1 MKEEKKAKRKRLGT
15 PYIVAIVI
23 AIVFLVA
30 LFIGIFLGITL
41 ENSGTIPD
49 SPFKTSEFVDKIFP
63 NGLWDFVIQ
72 LCAFVVLIVIVFFVG
87 YKPMKKAIK
96 ARGDA
101 IENDLATAKAKRLE
115 AEAAAS
121 QKEVTIEE
129 GKKEASRIVAEAKLE
144 AETKGKAIVDEAKA
158 QASLARK
165 RADEEIAQAKEKSRQ
180 DAKEEIVDVA
190 MAASSKLL
198 AREVNEEDNARLVS
212 NFIDEVNGGQ
222 K

>member
-1 MKEEKKAKRKRLGT
+1 MKEEKKAKRKRLEA
-15 PYIVAIVI
+15 PYVVAIVI
-23 AIVFLVA
+23 AAVFLVA
-30 LFIGIFLGITL
+30 LFIGIFLGLTL
-41 ENSGTIPD
+41 ENSGAIPD

-72 LCAFVVLIVIVFFVG
+72 LCAFVLLILIVFFVG

-121 QKEVTIEE
+121 TKEETIEE
-129 GKKEASRIVAEAKLE
+129 GKKEAARIVAEAKLE
-144 AETKGKAIVDEAKA
+144 AETKGKAIVEEATL

-165 RADEEIAQAKEKSRQ
+165 RADEEIASAKEKSRQ
-180 DAKEEIVDVA
+180 DAKSEIVDVA
-190 MAASSKLL
+190 MAASSQILG
-198 AREVNEEDNARLVS
+198 REVSEEDNARLVS
-212 NFIDEVNGGQ
+212 DFIDEVSGGR

>member
-1 MKEEKKAKRKRLGT
+1 MKEEKKAERKRLGT
-15 PYIVAIVI
+15 PYIVALVI
-23 AIVFLVA
+23 AAVFLVA

-41 ENSGTIPD
+41 ENNGAIPD

-63 NGLWDFVIQ
+63 NGLWDFVLQ
-72 LCAFVVLIVIVFFVG
+72 LCAFVILILIVFFVG

-121 QKEVTIEE
+121 QKEATIEE
-129 GKKEASRIVAEAKLE
+129 GKQEASRIVAAAKLE
-144 AETKGKAIVDEAKA
+144 AEAKGKAIVDEAKA
-158 QASLARK
+158 QASFARK

-180 DAKEEIVDVA
+180 DAKEDIVDVA

-198 AREVNEEDNARLVS
+198 SREVNDEDNARLVS
-212 NFIDEVNGGQ
+212 DFIDEVNRGR

>member
-1 MKEEKKAKRKRLGT
+1 MKEEKKAKRKRLGK
-15 PYIVAIVI
+15 PYIVAIVV
-23 AIVFLVA
+23 AATFLVA

-41 ENSGTIPD
+41 DNNGTIPD

-72 LCAFVVLIVIVFFVG
+72 LCAFVVLILIVFFVG
-87 YKPMKKAIK
+87 YKPIKKAMK
-96 ARGDA
+96 TRGDA
-101 IENDLATAKAKRLE
+101 IERDLSEAKAKRLE

-121 QKEVTIEE
+121 SKQLTIEE
-129 GKKEASRIVAEAKLE
+129 GKKEASRIVEEAKLE
-144 AETKGKAIVDEAKA
+144 AENKGKAILEEATL

-180 DAKEEIVDVA
+180 DAKKEIVDVA
-190 MAASSKLL
+190 LSASKRILE
-198 AREVNEEDNARLVS
+198 REVNEEDNARLVS
-212 NFIDEVNGGQ
+212 DFIDQVSGGQ

>member
-1 MKEEKKAKRKRLGT
+1 MKDEKKAKRRRLGK
-15 PYIVAIVI
+15 PYILAIVI
-23 AIVFLVA
+23 ACVFLLA
-30 LFIGIFLGITL
+30 LFIGIFLGTTL
-41 ENSGTIPD
+41 ENSGAIPE

-72 LCAFVVLIVIVFFVG
+72 LCAFVLLILIVFFVG

-121 QKEVTIEE
+121 NKEATIEE

-144 AETKGKAIVDEAKA
+144 AEAKGKSIVNEAKE
-158 QASLARK
+158 QAALARK

-180 DAKEEIVDVA
+180 DAKEEIIDVS
-190 MAASSKLL
+190 MAATSRIL
-198 AREVNEEDNARLVS
+198 AREVNEEDNARLVAD
-212 NFIDEVNGGQ
+212 FIDEVSGGG